1 VSTGRDY
8 RKLTTP
14 RNRSSLSGGAGLVI
28 GLALGGLL
36 AYFTYQ
42 QGKKVGAVAGAETH
56 APKPASQQ
64 AAEAAAD
71 TPPVDTIP
79 YTFYDRLPGQGVD
92 VSKKQEPTP
101 SAAPAEEDQG
111 LYLVQVV
118 SLPKQP
124 DAEAVRAQLALE
136 GYDAKLQTVEV
147 SGATWHR
154 VIIGPLNEMAAAQ
167 ATAEKLAKQKYNPV
181 VSRVAD

>member
-1 VSTGRDY
+1 MSTGRDY
-8 RKLTTP
+8 RKLTAQ
-14 RNRSSLSGGAGLVI
+14 RHRSPLGGGAGFLI

-36 AYFTYQ
+36 AYFAYQ
-42 QGKKVGAVAGAETH
+42 KGKEVGAAA
-56 APKPASQQ
+56 ADSQPPKPASQQ
-64 AAEAAAD
+64 AAEASGEA
-71 TPPVDTIP
+71 PPVDTIP
-79 YTFYDRLPGQGVD
+79 YTFYDRLPGQEVN
-92 VSKKQEPTP
+92 VAKKQETAP
-101 SAAPAEEDQG
+101 SAAPAEEEQA

-136 GYDAKLQTVEV
+136 GYDAKLQSVEV

-154 VIIGPLNEMAAAQ
+154 VIIGPLNEMAVAQ
-167 ATAEKLAKQKYNPV
+167 ATADKLAKQKYNPV